1 MLTALPLITSNLPIL
16 TEKLDEGG
24 GLIFKNEEELVQ
36 HMIRLAEDSP
46 FRRKLGMEGRRVAQE
61 RYVWD
66 TGSFVEKYVYEH
78 SEPSTDTE
86 VER

>member
-1 MLTALPLITSNLPIL
+1 
-16 TEKLDEGG
+16 
-24 GLIFKNEEELVQ
+24 
-36 HMIRLAEDSP
+36 MIRLAEDSP